1 MDFYSIIDDLE
12 NLYAEIVIFENG
24 SCACYYCFDGALL
37 TYSSLDK
44 IINNVPTNYM
54 LIKDLIPSRRY

>member
-1 MDFYSIIDDLE
+1 MEFYTILDSDQ
-12 NLYAEIVIFENG
+12 NVYCEIVVFENG

-54 LIKDLIPSRRY
+54 LIKDMLTLTV